1 MMARL
6 LLALALL
13 TLSGPAFAFHVGSTF
28 AAAPGAGGAGR
39 IYYVGTPLERGWDCT
54 MCHVDPPGKIRLQV
68 DVEPSSLFEDFRYV
82 PGETYRFTVRLQGEH
97 LGLQAGRSNF
107 NALALA
113 FADPEGIYQGGI
125 NGFDPNEFFDGRG
138 AIASAGTRVGATD
151 WTFQWTAPDA
161 GIGPVS
167 LYLGAVDGNGAN
179 SDANTTRTDPFGDDV
194 FMAQIDFEEAPTAA
208 AALGLPATARPS
220 KPMLLAL
227 ALLLSA
233 LAFGLSRSPA
243 GETSD
248 LPFRRPS

>member
-1 MMARL
+1 MMTRL
-6 LLALALL
+6 LLVLAMLSIPSPAL
-13 TLSGPAFAFHVGSTF
+13 AFHVGSTF

-39 IYYVGTPLERGWDCT
+39 IYYVATPLERGWDCT
-54 MCHVDPPGKIRLQV
+54 MCHVDPPGKISLAV
-68 DVEPSSLFEDFRYV
+68 DVEPSTLFDDFRYV
-82 PGETYRFTVRLQGEH
+82 PGETYEFTVRLLGEH
-97 LGLQAGRSNF
+97 LGQQAGRSNF

-113 FADPEGIYQGGI
+113 FTNPEGIYQGSIG
-125 NGFDPNEFFDGRG
+125 GFDPNEFFDGSG

-161 GIGPVS
+161 GTGPVS

-194 FMAQIDFEEAPTAA
+194 FMSQIHFDEAPTASA
-208 AALGLPATARPS
+208 AVGPPTAAPSS

-233 LAFGLSRSPA
+233 LSLGLLRSPA